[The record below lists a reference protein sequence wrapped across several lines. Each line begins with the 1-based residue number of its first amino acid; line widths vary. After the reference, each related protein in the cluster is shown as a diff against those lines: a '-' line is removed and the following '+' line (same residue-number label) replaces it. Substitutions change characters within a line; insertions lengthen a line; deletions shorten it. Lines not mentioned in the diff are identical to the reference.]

1 MTKASIK
8 VANIK
13 FEQLLKDIYK
23 GSTDDFSGIGLILY
37 KDKAKIPTF
46 PLSIE
51 NPNLPKENLVEAL
64 INISKLS
71 SKFHDGF
78 HLISSDFK
86 LTDIS
91 QYFSPPIVGE
101 VFVDRSK
108 VFGGRYMAALFG
120 SLIEGV
126 ELTGI
131 ATATNGIVIFQKG
144 VEVYPQGDE
153 C

>member
-1 MTKASIK
+1 MIK
-8 VANIK
+8 NLSKTIDIK
-13 FEQLLKDIYK
+13 FKQILKDIYE
-23 GSTDDFSGIGLILY
+23 GSADDFSGIGLILY

-51 NPNLPKENLVEAL
+51 NPNLPKESIVEAL
-64 INISKLS
+64 IDISKLS

-91 QYFSPPIVGE
+91 QYFSPPIVEE

-131 ATATNGIVIFQKG
+131 ATTTNGIVIFQKG
-144 VEVYPQGDE
+144 VEVYTQGEE